1 MEAKVE
7 IIEIMIRNGYHLM
20 DRTAEEL
27 ASIFT
32 VEELMDMAKKF
43 AEWRAEK

>member
-27 ASIFT
+27 ANIFT
-32 VEELMDMAKKF
+32 LEELEDMAKRYIAWKPG
-43 AEWRAEK
+43 K